1 MMVYFDLRV
10 IRTFQNMSTLL
21 VVSRRSYSA
30 APINQSLAISVSL
43 SRESADMSPPIRTWI
58 IRNLELKPIS
68 LIYQYNESEVMHV
81 LNTTLVN

>member
-43 SRESADMSPPIRTWI
+43 SREKDSGKRRHEPPIPT
-58 IRNLELKPIS
+58 
-68 LIYQYNESEVMHV
+68 
-81 LNTTLVN
+81 